1 MLGGDA
7 SFDGVSLCIKRSP
20 FEVFFA
26 SQRLS
31 SVSSMSNVSS
41 LRMHRLER
49 PSWSSLWSFSTL
61 KALLPVEED
70 VVVVVFGG
78 ETLEE
83 ESAAGFQLAE
93 ACFEAELLVLEG
105 AMSTPR
111 LSRRR
116 LRSSGEGIWP
126 RGTAE
131 CSMYWCWGTETS

>member
-41 LRMHRLER
+41 LRTHRLER

-61 KALLPVEED
+61 KTLSPVEED
-70 VVVVVFGG
+70 VVVVVF
-78 ETLEE
+78 
-83 ESAAGFQLAE
+83 
-93 ACFEAELLVLEG
+93 
-105 AMSTPR
+105 
-111 LSRRR
+111 
-116 LRSSGEGIWP
+116 SG
-126 RGTAE
+126 
-131 CSMYWCWGTETS
+131 